1 MTELNLDILKPWEE
15 KSTILAD
22 QYINLEIKDI
32 DDENGYDNV
41 HEAIKILTK
50 HRTSINKDGKALR
63 DESNAFSKKV
73 IAREKEL
80 LLITGEIE
88 EDLKGKKS
96 KIDDERT
103 IRERKILLP
112 SRKEELKEIGIELED
127 KELLLMSPEQYREFR
142 NGKKLEFLE
151 AKEAKLNEE
160 QEKIDKVKEVEE
172 IKKETKKEIRLQR
185 KEDVNKVEQLVDD
198 FLIEWNKY
206 KVQNNL
212 ANCKVVKISFINK
225 LKKLING

>member
-1 MTELNLDILKPWEE
+1 MTELNLDIFKPWET
-15 KSTILAD
+15 KLSILVD
-22 QYINLEIKDI
+22 KYNDLTIKDL
-32 DDENGYDNV
+32 DDEDGYHEV
-41 HEAIKILTK
+41 CEAIKDCTK
-50 HRTSINKDGKALR
+50 HRTSVNADGKGLR
-63 DESNAFSKKV
+63 AETNAFSKKV

-80 LLITGEIE
+80 LAITAETEEHLRGEK
-88 EDLKGKKS
+88 L

-103 IRERKILLP
+103 IRQREILLP
-112 SRKEELKEIGIELED
+112 SRQKELKEIGIEIED
-127 KELLLMSPEQYREFR
+127 KELLLMSPDEYREFR
-142 NGKKLEFLE
+142 DEKKLAYFESKE
-151 AKEAKLNEE
+151 AKENEE

-172 IKKETKKEIRLQR
+172 IKKETKDEIRLQR